1 MYLDNSLRGGIP
13 VLLGDIDD
21 ASHRLSVDEDSRIK
35 VYHLFS
41 RIHGD
46 LERDYNDFVIEP
58 TYFSQGPGNFR
69 DVAQNRRNDVIIN
82 PRVGSFN
89 VKQFLSFI
97 QADGYNPLSV
107 EAVVFTIDD
116 KNVCNQLAESAV
128 GHADGHRADR
138 EQLAEVRAF
147 LKSEAGSLHC

>member
-1 MYLDNSLRGGIP
+1 MYLDNILRGGLP
-13 VLLGDIDD
+13 VLLGDIDPSLD
-21 ASHRLSVDEDSRIK
+21 ADEDRRIK

-82 PRVGSFN
+82 PRIGSHN
-89 VKQFLSFI
+89 VKTFL
-97 QADGYNPLSV
+97 
-107 EAVVFTIDD
+107 TC
-116 KNVCNQLAESAV
+116 K
-128 GHADGHRADR
+128 
-138 EQLAEVRAF
+138 
-147 LKSEAGSLHC
+147 